1 MTREANQSPAF
12 DPRRA
17 MPYLELLLALGGFSA
32 YLYWRS
38 PGFWGDGADRGNAIM
53 ELIDKGR
60 LTPMR
65 YYSYVGPLFSI
76 PFYVLDKW
84 FHSNHRLFFRYNY
97 FVFATGAVV
106 ACLTLRKR
114 VDPQQLGRFFL
125 LILTASMFPYHIRT
139 FYGETFSAVF
149 AAVGILLVT
158 YRRPVWG
165 WSLVVLAVLN
175 TPALAVGMA
184 LVAVATALSEK
195 KWQHLLPV
203 LVVVAGILLES
214 WVSRGHSLVTEY
226 ENVGAGDRGI
236 RPYTGLGGF
245 SYPLFFG
252 ALSVLFSFGRGILFY
267 APGLWLAFQR
277 PKCEPTLNRTY
288 LRWMLFLLGEILVYS
303 RWVSWEGATYW
314 GPRFFLFASIPA
326 CYLLVI
332 RLANREEG
340 LVGNLLTLG
349 LLVASAWVG
358 LNGMIFHLKTLSE
371 EFCGQ
376 FEQVLCLYVPEFSP
390 LWQPFL
396 KAPSLTANDWKVAI
410 YCAVVFTVLA
420 APLVARIARQAGA
433 QARLAMSGL
442 RLTKAGRQ

>member
-1 MTREANQSPAF
+1 MTRKANQSPAF

-17 MPYLELLLALGGFSA
+17 MLYLELLLALGGFIA

-175 TPALAVGMA
+175 TPALTVGMA
-184 LVAVATALSEK
+184 LVAVATAFSEK
-195 KWQHLLPV
+195 KWQHLLPL
-203 LVVVAGILLES
+203 LVVVAGSLLES

-277 PKCEPTLNRTY
+277 PKCEPTIHRTY
-288 LRWMLFLLGEILVYS
+288 VLWMLFLLGEILVYS
-303 RWVSWEGATYW
+303 RWHAWHGAGFW
-314 GPRFFLFASIPA
+314 GPRLFLFASIPA
-326 CYLLVI
+326 CYLLVV
-332 RLANREEG
+332 RLADREGG
-340 LVGNLLTLG
+340 LGGNLLTAGVL
-349 LLVASAWVG
+349 AAAAWVG
-358 LNGMIFHLKTLSE
+358 INGAIFHLKTLSDGICE
-371 EFCGQ
+371 Q
-376 FEQVLCLYVPEFSP
+376 FEATLCLYVPEFSP
-390 LWQPFL
+390 LWQPFVKL
-396 KAPSLTANDWKVAI
+396 APLSSDDWKVAI
-410 YCAVVFTVLA
+410 YSAVVFAVLA
-420 APLVARIARQAGA
+420 APLVARIARQ
-433 QARLAMSGL
+433 LATGI
-442 RLTKAGRQ
+442 Q

>member
-12 DPRRA
+12 DLRRA
-17 MPYLELLLALGGFSA
+17 MPYLEILLALGGFIA

-65 YYSYVGPLFSI
+65 YSYVGPLFSI
-76 PFYVLDKW
+76 PFYILDKW

-106 ACLTLRKR
+106 AYLTLRKR

-158 YRRPVWG
+158 YQRPVWG
-165 WSLVVLAVLN
+165 WSLLVLAVLN

-184 LVAVATALSEK
+184 LVAVATAFSEK
-195 KWQHLLPV
+195 RWQHLLP
-203 LVVVAGILLES
+203 LVVVTAGILLES
-214 WVSRGHSLVTEY
+214 WISRGHPLLTGY
-226 ENVGAGDRGI
+226 ENDGAGDRGV

-277 PKCEPTLNRTY
+277 PKCEPALNRTY

-396 KAPSLTANDWKVAI
+396 KASPLTPSEWKVAI
-410 YCAVVFTVLA
+410 YCAVVFAVLA
-420 APLVARIARQAGA
+420 APLVARIARQVGA
-433 QARLAMSGL
+433 RARLAMSGL
-442 RLTKAGRQ
+442 TITKAGRQ